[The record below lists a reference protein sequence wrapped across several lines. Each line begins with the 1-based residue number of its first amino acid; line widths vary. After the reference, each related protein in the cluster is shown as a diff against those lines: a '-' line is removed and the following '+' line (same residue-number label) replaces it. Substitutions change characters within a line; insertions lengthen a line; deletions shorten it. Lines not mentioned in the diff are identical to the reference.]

1 MQATKENAM
10 KTATVS
16 LIFVLSASSIAFAQ
30 SGSMKSMDP
39 NHAMDAKRC
48 MDMMNMQGMGMA
60 GMNMKDMDAEK
71 FKAMMNAQGGKQA
84 SNDAKVATHHA
95 VAVVQKIDR
104 ANGKV
109 TLAHEPVQSLN
120 WPAMTMDFSVTRKNL
135 FDKLA
140 VGQKVNVE
148 FEQYDNDYVV
158 TAVK

>member
-1 MQATKENAM
+1 M

-16 LIFVLSASSIAFAQ
+16 LIFALSASSIAFAQ
-30 SGSMKSMDP
+30 SGSMTSMDSK
-39 NHAMDAKRC
+39 HAMDANKC
-48 MDMMNMQGMGMA
+48 MDMMNMQGMGTA

-71 FKAMMNAQGGKQA
+71 CKAMMNAQGGKQA

-104 ANGKV
+104 ASGNV

-120 WPAMTMDFSVTRKNL
+120 WPAMTMRFSVKRKDL
-135 FDKLA
+135 LDKLA
-140 VGQKVNVE
+140 VGQKVNVD
-148 FEQYDNDYVV
+148 FEQVGNGYVV